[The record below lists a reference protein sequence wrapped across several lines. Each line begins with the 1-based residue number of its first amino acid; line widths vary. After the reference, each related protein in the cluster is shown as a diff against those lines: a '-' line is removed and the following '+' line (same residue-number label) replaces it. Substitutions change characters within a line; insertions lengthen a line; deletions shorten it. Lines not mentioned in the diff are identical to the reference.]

1 MLFCT
6 IVNHSIDKNIQ
17 KIHVDFFNN
26 YYDLVVSALAAV
38 TSCFLYLQHRRN
50 LTSFLFEKK
59 LSFS

>member
-38 TSCFLYLQHRRN
+38 RRVSCICNTGGILHH
-50 LTSFLFEKK
+50 
-59 LSFS
+59 FSLKT

>member
-17 KIHVDFFNN
+17 IIHVDFFNN

-38 TSCFLYLQHRRN
+38 TSCFLYLQHRSN
-50 LTSFLFEKK
+50 LTPFLFEKR
-59 LSFS
+59 SFS